1 MKKRN
6 NTELLITK
14 EPAILREGGDMF
26 LKLNISSHS
35 GCHLNSCLA
44 KGFFMEG

>member
-26 LKLNISSHS
+26 LKLNISSHN